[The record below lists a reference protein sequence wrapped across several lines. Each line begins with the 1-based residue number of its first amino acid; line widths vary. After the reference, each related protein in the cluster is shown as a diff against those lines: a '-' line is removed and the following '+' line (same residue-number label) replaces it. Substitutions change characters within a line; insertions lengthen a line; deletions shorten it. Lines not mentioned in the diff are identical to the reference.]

1 MTKEEYIRI
10 CEMLNGSKEDTELA
24 IGIINQA
31 YNESLYKK
39 LFSMNFNRKNNSYM
53 NDLGVDSRT
62 CSIVS
67 VYAEIIKHKNKDK
80 YIDIFKYIVELR
92 VKLMSELS
100 GLKNVIKNIDVTL
113 NEE

>member
-10 CEMLNGSKEDTELA
+10 CEMLNGAKEDTQLA

-31 YNESLYKK
+31 YNDRIYKK

-67 VYAEIIKHKNKDK
+67 VYNEIIKHKNKNK

-100 GLKNVIKNIDVTL
+100 GLKSVIKNIDVTL